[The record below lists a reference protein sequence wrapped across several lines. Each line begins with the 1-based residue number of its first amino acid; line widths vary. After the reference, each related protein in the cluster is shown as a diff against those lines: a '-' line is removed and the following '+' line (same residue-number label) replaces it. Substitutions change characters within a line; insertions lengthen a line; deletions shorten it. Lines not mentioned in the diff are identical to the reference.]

1 MNSCVPDDDA
11 GGLHGAECLR
21 LKPGME
27 QIASRF
33 ETRRYLAY
41 LGGTTEF
48 TKWEGKLSMASIIAK
63 HDRYE

>member
-1 MNSCVPDDDA
+1 MCYSCILELT
-11 GGLHGAECLR
+11 GGLNGAECLR
-21 LKPGME
+21 LRPGME

-48 TKWEGKLSMASIIAK
+48 TKWEGKK
-63 HDRYE
+63 PVFD